1 MYVFFA
7 FAFLWG
13 IICFVGSR
21 FRFDAVHFFRITD
34 A

>member
-13 IICFVGSR
+13 IIRFVGSR
-21 FRFDAVHFFRITD
+21 FRFGAVHFFRITD